1 MRNANRLLGLINE
14 LLDLSKLEAGKLEL
28 TASKSNIVSFVKGIT
43 MSFESIAEGKDITL
57 KVTAEK
63 DEIELYFDKEMLI
76 KIMTNLLSNAFK
88 FTPEGGQIMVS
99 IKESQTNNVISKES
113 STEKSLLYG
122 NKISPFG
129 RNDNEGVVEIKV
141 KDTGIGISEEELP
154 KLFDRFYQVDS
165 SQTREHEGTGIGL
178 ALTKELVELH
188 QGTISVDSKPEES
201 GYTAQDGQNLLLNYL
216 LAGII

>member
-1 MRNANRLLGLINE
+1 
-14 LLDLSKLEAGKLEL
+14 
-28 TASKSNIVSFVKGIT
+28 
-43 MSFESIAEGKDITL
+43 
-57 KVTAEK
+57 
-63 DEIELYFDKEMLI
+63 
-76 KIMTNLLSNAFK
+76 MTNILSNAFK
-88 FTPEGGQIMVS
+88 FTPEGGQILVS

-201 GYTAQDGQNLLLNYL
+201 GSHGTGWTEFTIELPLGRNHLKDYEIFVNERPAIDPEILD
-216 LAGII
+216 